1 MKRTSIK
8 NFGGLTYVTVTN
20 IPLKQ
25 TEFGDVIDM
34 EPRELEKLVAMALI
48 EHKIP
53 VRGAEF
59 RIMKSAVGLSN
70 ESIAKQLGISRNTV
84 LKWGKET
91 ARRLPSPYEMLVRV
105 LVAESLGMELVA
117 TIAELKAGNK
127 AKAISLKAACPLSY
141 RLSEGSLPK
150 RNCRPPH

>member
-48 EHKIP
+48 EHKTP

-84 LKWGKET
+84 LKWGKKTE
-91 ARRLPSPYEMLVRV
+91 RRLPPPYEMLVRV
-105 LVAESLGMELVA
+105 LVAECLGMELVA
-117 TIAELKAGNK
+117 TIEELKAGNK
-127 AKAISLKAACPLSY
+127 AKAISLKAA
-141 RLSEGSLPK
+141 
-150 RNCRPPH
+150 

>member
-25 TEFGDVIDM
+25 TEFGDVIDV
-34 EPRELEKLVAMALI
+34 EPRELERLVAMALI

-59 RIMKSAVGLSN
+59 RVMKSAVGLSN

-84 LKWGKET
+84 LKWGRET
-91 ARRLPSPYEMLVRV
+91 EKRLPPPYEMLVRV
-105 LVAESLGMELVA
+105 LVAESLGMELSA
-117 TIAELKAGNK
+117 TIEELKAGNK
-127 AKAISLKAACPLSY
+127 SKAISLKAA
-141 RLSEGSLPK
+141 
-150 RNCRPPH
+150 

>member
-34 EPRELEKLVAMALI
+34 EPGELEKLVATALI
-48 EHKIP
+48 EHKMPI
-53 VRGAEF
+53 RGAEF
-59 RIMKSAVGLSN
+59 RVMKSAARLSN

-91 ARRLPSPYEMLVRV
+91 ERRLPPPQCSPE
-105 LVAESLGMELVA
+105 
-117 TIAELKAGNK
+117 
-127 AKAISLKAACPLSY
+127 C
-141 RLSEGSLPK
+141 
-150 RNCRPPH
+150 